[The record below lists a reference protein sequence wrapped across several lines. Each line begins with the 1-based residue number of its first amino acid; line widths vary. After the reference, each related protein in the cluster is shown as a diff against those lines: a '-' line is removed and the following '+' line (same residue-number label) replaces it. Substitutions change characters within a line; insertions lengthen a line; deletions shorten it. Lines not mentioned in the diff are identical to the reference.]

1 MERREAL
8 KRVAYLMGGAISATT
23 MGVLF
28 ESFTVLDKSKM
39 VNFSV
44 SDEAIL
50 AEFAE
55 IIIPTTAACP
65 GAKEA
70 GLGAFIPKMIRDC
83 YPANLQELFAT
94 GLKAMDEN
102 CIKTFGK
109 NFVSLSDVERKQIVT
124 TLRDEA
130 VANHRQPSFFV
141 IARDLT
147 ILGYYSSEIGCTQ
160 AREYVLIPGRYDGS
174 APLEPGQK
182 AWATS

>member
-55 IIIPTTAACP
+55 IIIPTTAASP
-65 GAKEA
+65 GAKAA
-70 GLGAFIPKMIRDC
+70 GLGPFIPMMIRDC
-83 YPANLQELFAT
+83 YPANLQELFAQ
-94 GLKAMDEN
+94 GLKDMDEK
-102 CIKTFGK
+102 CIKTYGK
-109 NFVSLSDVERKQIVT
+109 NFVALSDSERLQVMT
-124 TLRDEA
+124 NLRDEA
-130 VANHRQPSFFV
+130 KSNSKQPSFFA

-160 AREYVLIPGRYDGS
+160 AREYIAIPGRYDGS

>member
-1 MERREAL
+1 
-8 KRVAYLMGGAISATT
+8 
-23 MGVLF
+23 
-28 ESFTVLDKSKM
+28 M

-65 GAKEA
+65 GAKAA

-83 YPANLQELFAT
+83 YPANLQELFAS
-94 GLKAMDEN
+94 GLKAMDEKCN
-102 CIKTFGK
+102 ITFGK
-109 NFVSLSDVERKQIVT
+109 NFIALSDAERLQIVT
-124 TLRDEA
+124 ELREEA
-130 VANHRQPSFFV
+130 KANHKQPSFFT

-160 AREYVLIPGRYDGS
+160 AREYLLIPGRYDGS